1 MQKCPL
7 VSICVISYNSAATIV
22 ETLDSAAAQTY
33 RNIELVVSDDG
44 SRDDTLLIIERWVA
58 NNRGRFTDIKIVT
71 VQKNTGITPN
81 CNRAWRAASGE
92 WIKMIAADDIMLPHM
107 VQTYIEYAREHPED
121 KLLFSPLQLFGED
134 YISVEVRERYEDSY
148 KLFGTLD
155 GARKQ
160 YNELFLSNFVPA
172 PSSFIGREV
181 LERLNG
187 FDKDIVMM
195 EDLPFWVKATK
206 NGLKLTIVGNQPLVK
221 YRISANSIQSN
232 NARFSTAFL
241 LFRCKYYIFN
251 PFYWL
256 LRGAI
261 NQIYPDKLSSQ
272 FFRKLLYGTSILER
286 AVVRIMLKIK
296 GR

>member
-71 VQKNTGITPN
+71 AQKNTGITPN

-121 KLLFSPLQLFGED
+121 RLLFSPIEIFGD
-134 YISVEVRERYEDSY
+134 GVLRDGWTTLWADKERVFRALPNAKEQY
-148 KLFGTLD
+148 K
-155 GARKQ
+155 
-160 YNELFLSNFVPA
+160 YLSSKGNFVPA
-172 PSSFIGREV
+172 VSNFINVAV
-181 LERLNG
+181 LHSLKG
-187 FDKDIVMM
+187 FDEDILFM
-195 EDLPFWVKATK
+195 EDLPFWLNATK
-206 NGLKLTIVGNQPLVK
+206 NGYTLKIVGSNPLVR
-221 YRISANSIQSN
+221 YRANDSSIQSTGR
-232 NARFSTAFL
+232 RFLITFL
-241 LFRCKYYIFN
+241 LYQSKYIIYN
-251 PFYWL
+251 PFYRICQREIDQVDINSNRSKFFFYL
-256 LRGAI
+256 LFFGALPHKVI
-261 NQIYPDKLSSQ
+261 NKI
-272 FFRKLLYGTSILER
+272 I
-286 AVVRIMLKIK
+286 RIIIK
-296 GR
+296 